1 MSKLDRIPAISAGNR
16 REISETGRPG
26 MSMEKPGGNDLSYS
40 IQ

>member
-1 MSKLDRIPAISAGNR
+1 MPAISAGNR

-40 IQ
+40 MQ